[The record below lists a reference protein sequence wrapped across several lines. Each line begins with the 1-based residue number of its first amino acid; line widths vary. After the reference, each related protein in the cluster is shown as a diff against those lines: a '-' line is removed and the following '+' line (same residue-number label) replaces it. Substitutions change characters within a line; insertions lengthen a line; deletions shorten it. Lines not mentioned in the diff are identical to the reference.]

1 MVAWEA
7 LLTVLLHFMWD
18 KIDKLWKLIQIIIS
32 VKQTPTILH
41 NLFIIINSLSSENNH
56 KSGCKLLLNG

>member
-1 MVAWEA
+1 
-7 LLTVLLHFMWD
+7 MWD

-41 NLFIIINSLSSENNH
+41 NLFIIINSLSSENNN